1 MERFTM
7 RIADNVYYTKG
18 KYKETIPAECE
29 SWDVREIMKR
39 LADYEDTGLEPQE
52 IVKDRIG
59 LDHIVKEVG
68 QNARNHGWWDGEERT
83 FGELIALCH
92 SELSEA
98 LQEYRDGR
106 KPTDTY
112 YLKEGKPEGIPS
124 ELADTVIRIMDMCDH
139 YGIDL
144 ESAIIEKHEFNKNRP
159 YRHGNKVI

>member
-1 MERFTM
+1 MNKLKAAIERLEKT
-7 RIADNVYYTKG
+7 RELWERRLIWNENDGEAIKEIEIIETAIAVLKKQITAPTDDNG
-18 KYKETIPAECE
+18 INA
-29 SWDVREIMKR
+29 
-39 LADYEDTGLEPQE
+39 L
-52 IVKDRIG
+52 VKA
-59 LDHIVKEVG
+59 VG
-68 QNARNHGWWDGEERT
+68 QNARDHGWWEGEERT

-112 YLKEGKPEGIPS
+112 YLSEGKPEGIPS
-124 ELADTVIRIMDMCDH
+124 ELADAVIRIMDMCDH

-144 ESAIIEKHEFNKNRP
+144 ETAIIKKHQFNKTRP